1 MNLESLTAFFMWCSI
16 ISAGIYVFWVLFF
29 LLLPDLVYSVQ
40 TRWVPI
46 SRETYNTIMFSLM
59 GAFKIAL
66 ILFVLVPYVSL
77 LIVGQITDG

>member
-1 MNLESLTAFFMWCSI
+1 MNVESLTAFFMWCSI
-16 ISAGIYVFWVLFF
+16 ISAGIYVFWAMFF

-77 LIVGQITDG
+77 LIVA